1 MARLCSATGSSVAS
15 SAADQNSV
23 ARCGS
28 TGRGRRGWRRSVW
41 PLLYPGGVPADDADR
56 AGRGRSRS
64 RVVPCCDSVDRAG
77 QRFGEVKIRLGH
89 EGMTRTAERLGVPSA
104 VPATRLGMGCAVQ
117 HDHRVRTDDHPVLA
131 STVVTGP
138 LRVLIRATGVRVGRM
153 RLRSGS
159 PTAIRIT
166 GDNHGG
172 AGWCGA
178 TGAVSGRVR
187 RQPCR
192 DRCPIAAVGQ
202 TGVDPKK
209 RKTPARRGLELRVL
223 GVGGTGIEP
232 VLIAECFVSLT
243 W

>member
-1 MARLCSATGSSVAS
+1 GTATGP
-15 SAADQNSV
+15 
-23 ARCGS
+23 
-28 TGRGRRGWRRSVW
+28 GRGCSVKHDNRG
-41 PLLYPGGVPADDADR
+41 
-56 AGRGRSRS
+56 
-64 RVVPCCDSVDRAG
+64 
-77 QRFGEVKIRLGH
+77 
-89 EGMTRTAERLGVPSA
+89 
-104 VPATRLGMGCAVQ
+104 
-117 HDHRVRTDDHPVLA
+117 RTDDHPVLA

-192 DRCPIAAVGQ
+192 DRCPIAARSEEH
-202 TGVDPKK
+202 TS
-209 RKTPARRGLELRVL
+209 ELQSRENLVCRL
-223 GVGGTGIEP
+223 
-232 VLIAECFVSLT
+232 LLAK
-243 W
+243 